1 MRILLHAPRKEFSG
15 KHKKGNLMTTI
26 AAPHANQAGHQRS
39 GSTIASAIDRWVY
52 VFMAAFFIVIALTG
66 FIPDSLTK
74 IVAVETGQ
82 RPPFPLVLHLH
93 SLLMGSFL
101 FLLLA
106 QTTLAAN
113 GRLDYHRRLGVAAV
127 VLAPAIVV
135 VGFMLVPTIYHQ
147 IWAGAQAASP
157 EMQAGMQGRLR
168 FVDNI
173 MLLQIRVGVTFSL
186 FILIALF
193 VRKSDSGLHKR
204 MMFLAI
210 APALPAAF
218 DRISWLPHTLPAS
231 PLSPDVY
238 ILLAVAPMFI
248 WDLARTR
255 SIHKAYWIWLA
266 FMVPSSILM
275 HSLWDTGWWHATAP
289 RLVGL

>member
-1 MRILLHAPRKEFSG
+1 
-15 KHKKGNLMTTI
+15 MTSI
-26 AAPHANQAGHQRS
+26 AAPQATQTGHQGF
-39 GSTIASAIDRWVY
+39 GSTLIAAVDRWIY
-52 VFMAAFFIVIALTG
+52 VSMAVFFIAIALTG

-93 SLLMGSFL
+93 SILMGSFL
-101 FLLLA
+101 LLLLA
-106 QTTLAAN
+106 QTTLAAH
-113 GRLDYHRRLGVAAV
+113 GRLEYHRRLGVAAV
-127 VLAPAIVV
+127 VLAPALVI
-135 VGFMLVPTIYHQ
+135 VGFLLVPTIYHQ
-147 IWAGAQAASP
+147 IWAGAQAAP
-157 EMQAGMQGRLR
+157 AEVQAGMQARLR
-168 FVDNI
+168 SFDNI
-173 MLLQIRVGVTFSL
+173 MLLQIRIGILFSL
-186 FILIALF
+186 FILIALS
-193 VRKSDSGLHKR
+193 VRKSNSGLHKR

-218 DRISWLPHTLPAS
+218 DRITWLPHTLPAS
-231 PLSPDVY
+231 PLSPDLY

-266 FMVPSSILM
+266 FVVPSSILM
-275 HSLWDTGWWHATAP
+275 HSLWDTDWWHATAP